1 MLRYNVSL
9 SANLRRIVA
18 VIAPTIIIS
27 IVAIAEVGDI
37 TERRLNL
44 SVILM

>member
-1 MLRYNVSL
+1 MLRCNVSL
-9 SANLRRIVA
+9 SANLRRTVV
-18 VIAPTIIIS
+18 VIAPTITIS

-37 TERRLNL
+37 TERRLSV